1 MGESALEP
9 GPVSGVP
16 AGGPVHAVTVVTLL
30 EKLAAMLEALRERQ
44 GGLAR
49 RQGGLAGSVSRIQSG
64 LGALSR
70 SHDTT
75 SNTLA
80 QLLAKAERVGSH
92 ADAAQERAVRRAAQ
106 VQRLEAN
113 HGLLVARGKL
123 HVVLFKE
130 ETEIPA
136 RAFQK
141 APELLGPA
149 DQSEVGPEQPE
160 AEIGESSDEEPVES
174 RARRL
179 RRTGLQKVQ
188 SLKRALSG
196 RKGPTV
202 PPTTPVKPP
211 RLGPGRSTNGQ
222 PEALPAAQ
230 PAQESTLEPK
240 PLLDTE
246 EEDLRRPEA
255 AEAALLQIESEA

>member
-9 GPVSGVP
+9 GPVAGAP

-30 EKLAAMLEALRERQ
+30 EKLATMLEALQERQ

-49 RQGGLAGSVSRIQSG
+49 RQGGLAGSVRRIQSG

-75 SNTLA
+75 SNTLT

-123 HVVLFKE
+123 HVLLFKE
-130 ETEIPA
+130 EAEIPA
-136 RAFQK
+136 SAFQK
-141 APELLGPA
+141 APKPLGPE
-149 DQSEVGPEQPE
+149 DQSEPSPELLE
-160 AEIGESSDEEPVES
+160 AEVGESSDEEPVES
-174 RARRL
+174 RAQRL

-188 SLKRALSG
+188 SLRRALSG
-196 RKGPTV
+196 RKGPAA
-202 PPTTPVKPP
+202 PTPTPVKPP
-211 RLGPGRSTNGQ
+211 RLGPGRSAGGQ
-222 PEALPAAQ
+222 PEAQ
-230 PAQESTLEPK
+230 PALESKQEPEP
-240 PLLDTE
+240 PQDA
-246 EEDLRRPEA
+246 EEDPGRPEA
-255 AEAALLQIESEA
+255 AEAAVLQIESAA

>member
-1 MGESALEP
+1 MGESALES
-9 GPVSGVP
+9 GPVPGAP

-30 EKLAAMLEALRERQ
+30 EKLATMLETLRERQ
-44 GGLAR
+44 GGLAQ
-49 RQGGLAGSVSRIQSG
+49 RQGGLAGSVRRIQSN

-123 HVVLFKE
+123 HVLLFKE
-130 ETEIPA
+130 EAEIPA
-136 RAFQK
+136 KAFQK
-141 APELLGPA
+141 APEPLGPV
-149 DQSEVGPEQPE
+149 ELGPQQPE
-160 AEIGESSDEEPVES
+160 AEAEAEESSDEEEPVES

-179 RRTGLQKVQ
+179 RRTGLEKVQ
-188 SLKRALSG
+188 SLRRALSG
-196 RKGPTV
+196 RKGHAAPT
-202 PPTTPVKPP
+202 PTPVKPA
-211 RLGPGRSTNGQ
+211 LESKL
-222 PEALPAAQ
+222 LPASPVPNASPQ
-230 PAQESTLEPK
+230 INLS
-240 PLLDTE
+240 
-246 EEDLRRPEA
+246 LRMQHSRPNKE
-255 AEAALLQIESEA
+255 

>member
-9 GPVSGVP
+9 GPVPEAP

-30 EKLAAMLEALRERQ
+30 EKLATMLEALQERQ
-44 GGLAR
+44 GGLAE
-49 RQGGLAGSVSRIQSG
+49 RQGGLAGSVRRIQSG

-123 HVVLFKE
+123 QVLLFK
-130 ETEIPA
+130 
-136 RAFQK
+136 
-141 APELLGPA
+141 
-149 DQSEVGPEQPE
+149 V
-160 AEIGESSDEEPVES
+160 SD
-174 RARRL
+174 L
-179 RRTGLQKVQ
+179 RH
-188 SLKRALSG
+188 ALS
-196 RKGPTV
+196 PQ
-202 PPTTPVKPP
+202 PP
-211 RLGPGRSTNGQ
+211 RLGYHRGGGGGGATPATHRST
-222 PEALPAAQ
+222 
-230 PAQESTLEPK
+230 S
-240 PLLDTE
+240 
-246 EEDLRRPEA
+246 
-255 AEAALLQIESEA
+255 SHS

>member
-1 MGESALEP
+1 MGESALET
-9 GPVSGVP
+9 GPASGAP
-16 AGGPVHAVTVVTLL
+16 PGGPVHAVTVVTLL
-30 EKLAAMLEALRERQ
+30 EKLATMLEALKESQ
-44 GGLAR
+44 GGLAQ
-49 RQGGLAGSVSRIQSG
+49 RQGGLAGSVRRIQSG

-123 HVVLFKE
+123 HVLLFKE
-130 ETEIPA
+130 EAEIPT

-141 APELLGPA
+141 APEPSDLA
-149 DQSEVGPEQPE
+149 DQSELSPEQPE
-160 AEIGESSDEEPVES
+160 AEDAESSDEEPVES
-174 RARRL
+174 RAQRL

-188 SLKRALSG
+188 NLRRALSG
-196 RKGPTV
+196 RKGPAA
-202 PPTTPVKPP
+202 PPSTPVKPP
-211 RLGPGRSTNGQ
+211 RLGPGRSAEGQ
-222 PEALPAAQ
+222 PEAVQ
-230 PAQESTLEPK
+230 PTLESTVEPE
-240 PLLDTE
+240 PPQDTE
-246 EEDLRRPEA
+246 EDPGRPGP
-255 AEAALLQIESEA
+255 AEAAVLQTESAA

>member
-1 MGESALEP
+1 MGESTLEP
-9 GPVSGVP
+9 GPAPEAP

-30 EKLAAMLEALRERQ
+30 EKLASMLEALRERQ
-44 GGLAR
+44 GGLAQ
-49 RQGGLAGSVSRIQSG
+49 RQGGLAGSVRHIQSG

-92 ADAAQERAVRRAAQ
+92 ADAAQARAMHRAAQ

-123 HVVLFKE
+123 HVLLFKE

-136 RAFQK
+136 RVFQK
-141 APELLGPA
+141 APELLGPEA
-149 DQSEVGPEQPE
+149 QSELVPEQPE
-160 AEIGESSDEEPVES
+160 DEVGESSDEEPVES
-174 RARRL
+174 RAQRL

-188 SLKRALSG
+188 SLRRALSS
-196 RKGPTV
+196 RKGPETA
-202 PPTTPVKPP
+202 PPTPAKPP
-211 RLGPGRSTNGQ
+211 RLGSGRSSESQPIAQPLEPALEPEPPQDTQDDPGRPG
-222 PEALPAAQ
+222 AAG
-230 PAQESTLEPK
+230 
-240 PLLDTE
+240 
-246 EEDLRRPEA
+246 A
-255 AEAALLQIESEA
+255 AEAARLQIESAA